1 MESYRKLKKQ
11 MVNDNESSTSK
22 QNNRQHTLPKID
34 HHISRVRNTHLHIKK
49 NLGLIT
55 DNSDRPLSSRSIKK
69 INPTLETKRR
79 EIIESKSPRKK
90 KEIANKLVQKKLEIE
105 ENKEHK
111 ENNEIVVRFKEDT
124 KGTISVKDNEHKE
137 HKALKEKKRT

>member
-69 INPTLETKRR
+69 N
-79 EIIESKSPRKK
+79 
-90 KEIANKLVQKKLEIE
+90 
-105 ENKEHK
+105 
-111 ENNEIVVRFKEDT
+111 
-124 KGTISVKDNEHKE
+124 
-137 HKALKEKKRT
+137 